1 MADAKTKAMSLRE
14 KLMRIQVE
22 LKAPKNLYNSFG
34 KYKYRNAEGI
44 QEALKP
50 MEKTYNV
57 TTILT
62 DEMIDISGRIYVK
75 AIATIMDCD
84 SEDSIST
91 TAYAREADAKKGMDE
106 AQITGATS
114 SYARKYALNALF
126 LLDDT
131 KDVDSEE
138 YQAQAKAEKPAETKP
153 KTQTAPAGHS
163 KDEIKAKYQELIQF
177 CSENEIDLRAV
188 CKEFSLNAKS
198 SYEDFENALR
208 RLIYTKA
215 KKEASEKVS

>member
-1 MADAKTKAMSLRE
+1 MAEAKKTETLSLLE

-50 MEKTYNV
+50 LEKTYNV
-57 TTILT
+57 ATILT
-62 DEMIDISGRIYVK
+62 DEIIEVSGRIYIK
-75 AIATIMDCD
+75 AIATIMDCSSD
-84 SEDSIST
+84 KSISV
-91 TAYAREADAKKGMDE
+91 ASYAREADVKKGMDE

-138 YQAQAKAEKPAETKP
+138 YQAQAQTKAEKPAEKKP
-153 KTQTAPAGHS
+153 AQAPAQGNDLERARAS
-163 KDEIKAKYQELIQF
+163 YKSLIEYCQ
-177 CSENEIDLRAV
+177 NEDHRHDITSVAQMF
-188 CKEFSLNAKS
+188 KLNAKS
-198 SYEDFENALR
+198 KAEEFDNALNELR
-208 RLIYTKA
+208 KA
-215 KKEASEKVS
+215 DEQGGN

>member
-1 MADAKTKAMSLRE
+1 MAEKKTEAMSLRE

-62 DEMIDISGRIYVK
+62 DEIIEVSGRIYVK
-75 AIATIMDCD
+75 AIATIMDGD
-84 SEDSIST
+84 SEDMIST

-106 AQITGATS
+106 AQVTGATS

-138 YQAQAKAEKPAETKP
+138 YQAQSQEKAQPKAKA
-153 KTQTAPAGHS
+153 QTAPAKTDLERARESYNALIKYCQETGIDIKDVAKTYGLNS
-163 KDEIKAKYQELIQF
+163 KSSAEQFDDVLGFLKNNKAK
-177 CSENEIDLRAV
+177 N
-188 CKEFSLNAKS
+188 S
-198 SYEDFENALR
+198 SDEPVE
-208 RLIYTKA
+208 
-215 KKEASEKVS
+215 V